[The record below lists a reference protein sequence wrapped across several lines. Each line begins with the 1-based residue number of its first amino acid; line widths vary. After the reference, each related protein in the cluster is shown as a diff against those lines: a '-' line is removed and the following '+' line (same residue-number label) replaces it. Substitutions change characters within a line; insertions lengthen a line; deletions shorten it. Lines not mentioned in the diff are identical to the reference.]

1 MRTGL
6 SRSVYILYIIIASEA
21 SSVTNCANFRF
32 LVYIFIYCKTLNI
45 SVPLMLAKL
54 AMRYHSLTFVDAKI
68 NVYRYACAVVCHV
81 VSKAEN
87 VVLPVQLVAGKQLS
101 LLLPSCDNPC
111 STSAGNRSIEQ
122 VRAKERRK
130 RGKYNHH
137 DAEVRAKIAKHACEY
152 GNTCS
157 HQ

>member
-1 MRTGL
+1 
-6 SRSVYILYIIIASEA
+6 
-21 SSVTNCANFRF
+21 
-32 LVYIFIYCKTLNI
+32 
-45 SVPLMLAKL
+45 MLAKL

-87 VVLPVQLVAGKQLS
+87 GVLPVQLVAGKQLS

-137 DAEVRAKIAKHACEY
+137 DAEVRAKIAKHSVGVVNITFFYSTNQFFVNIRCPDVLVHMVASDTAVIKIIHRVQILPPRFCEVQ
-152 GNTCS
+152 S
-157 HQ
+157 RV

>member
-1 MRTGL
+1 MSVRSFLSPRT
-6 SRSVYILYIIIASEA
+6 SRSRNIGTYAFTETRKTLLCNIIVIFAENVS
-21 SSVTNCANFRF
+21 FRS
-32 LVYIFIYCKTLNI
+32 YCKTLNI

-87 VVLPVQLVAGKQLS
+87 GVLHVQLVAGKQLS

-137 DAEVRAKIAKHACEY
+137 DA
-152 GNTCS
+152 
-157 HQ
+157 